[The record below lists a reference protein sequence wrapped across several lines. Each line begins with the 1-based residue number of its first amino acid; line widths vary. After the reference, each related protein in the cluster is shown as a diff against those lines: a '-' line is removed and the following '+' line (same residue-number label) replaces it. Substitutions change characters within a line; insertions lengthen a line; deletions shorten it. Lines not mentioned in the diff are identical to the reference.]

1 MNELLEALLYLVSFW
16 RFVFSKRYRLDTLDK
31 FKRLSVYKKCLSILG
46 AIVSVGVG
54 LGIPVI
60 VLVFIIGIPFF
71 DQVDACLDSGGSY
84 NYQQC
89 ECDYSVSHSFSKE
102 HQCF

>member
-1 MNELLEALLYLVSFW
+1 MNELLETLLYLVSFW

-31 FKRLSVYKKCLSILG
+31 FKRLSVYKKCLNILG

>member
-16 RFVFSKRYRLDTLDK
+16 RFIFSKRYRLNTLDK
-31 FKRLSVYKKCLSILG
+31 FKRLSVYKKCLNVLG

-54 LGIPVI
+54 LGIPII
-60 VLVFIIGIPFF
+60 VLVFISGTPFY
-71 DQVDACLDSGGSY
+71 DEVDACLDLGGSH

-89 ECDYSVSHSFSKE
+89 
-102 HQCF
+102 